1 MSQEKKSEAHDH
13 FIPIEIDHKPYK
25 APKTPM
31 TGEELRRLAQP
42 PIGADRD
49 LFRVVPGPGD
59 DVKVQDGDPVDLKPG
74 MHFYSAP
81 KTINPGGASAFAR
94 S

>member
-1 MSQEKKSEAHDH
+1 MEHQHTESRDA
-13 FIPIEIDHKPYK
+13 FTPIEIDHKPYK

-31 TGEELRRLAQP
+31 AGLELRNLAQP

-49 LFRVVPGPGD
+49 LFRVIPGAAD
-59 DVKVQDGDPVDLKPG
+59 DVKLQDGDAVNLKPG

-81 KTINPGGASAFAR
+81 KTINPGGVACASA
-94 S
+94 